1 MASLVLDIYPSIAL
15 LFISFSFGT
24 TVALLSLLLDKCS
37 SQINPAVTLAFTLAQ
52 PSRRRLFIPYL
63 GFQILGSLL
72 AGATLWNLFRSID
85 PTKNL
90 GSTQL
95 ANHTNPIAGIML
107 EAIGTFVLS
116 ISVLFASNYVQNP
129 TKKGLLIGT
138 TLFILIVLIGP
149 LTGASFNPARSF
161 GPSIVSGYLNDQ
173 YVYWLGPFLGA
184 SLSAFTFEAIMHKRK
199 KQYSV
204 CLCWKRWAKPDG

>member
-1 MASLVLDIYPSIAL
+1 
-15 LFISFSFGT
+15 
-24 TVALLSLLLDKCS
+24 
-37 SQINPAVTLAFTLAQ
+37 VTLAFTLVQ
-52 PSRRRLFIPYL
+52 PSRRLFIPYL

-95 ANHTNPIAGIML
+95 ANHIDPIAGIVL
-107 EAIGTFVLS
+107 EATGTFVLS
-116 ISVLFASNYVQNP
+116 ISILFASNYVQNP

-138 TLFILIVLIGP
+138 TLFILIVLTGP

-161 GPSIVSGYLNDQ
+161 GPSFVSGSLNDQ
-173 YVYWLGPFLGA
+173 HVYWLGPLLGA
-184 SLSAFTFEAIMHKRK
+184 SLSAFTFKVITHERK
-199 KQYSV
+199 KQISV
-204 CLCWKRWAKPDG
+204 CLC